1 MSEARFIE
9 PMPCLAVKKLPEGEG
24 WQYELKLDGYRAL
37 VVRHERRRV
46 LATWF
51 VLLLVVMPPLVTT
64 SITRLR
70 LKLPGFWLGGNSRK
84 LCSHCPMYVAAGAKM
99 KARQRSTENHLLPNI
114 GGRVSQFKIQ
124 KSVRLPFPLSLYRSQ

>member
-51 VLLLVVMPPLVTT
+51 VLLLVGVVPGPPVLAGVVSVGVVGVNVTVV
-64 SITRLR
+64 
-70 LKLPGFWLGGNSRK
+70 G
-84 LCSHCPMYVAAGAKM
+84 
-99 KARQRSTENHLLPNI
+99 
-114 GGRVSQFKIQ
+114 
-124 KSVRLPFPLSLYRSQ
+124 